1 MRKAAMILL
10 AVSVV
15 CGAVVGTTLN
25 TGETAVAANVTTNST
40 WKNAKIID
48 VIDRNNYIL
57 DDGSLWRKSIDGP
70 AIEKLNLKGIT
81 GSKDKSQGYYGW
93 TEDGKVAIWDDNS
106 DPKVTAQSS
115 GVKEIT
121 GEGLAIKTDG
131 TISWGREQVEGIS
144 DAIDGDKVSTYFT
157 VLTRSGDVWY
167 STGYAESKPR
177 KIGHVDHALDIKMST
192 AYAAVLKEDGHVTM
206 LDMLTNEPPRE
217 VGSDIN
223 SILWKK
229 GTHVLITV
237 HRDGT
242 VWSYDRLKK
251 YPAVQLSG
259 LSNVARLVDSPDEL
273 FAQLKDGS
281 WVGYKD
287 GTTTALSLPTLTGM
301 SLLTT
306 SKEAAIGD
314 TIQLNVQETYSN
326 GYRLTRHPEASEIEV
341 EKPQVAELQQN
352 GSGTLKVRG
361 IGSTAVSLRNEGIPS
376 SFTLKVSSDQTLT
389 GAAILNGSVYLP
401 VQSVFK
407 TLGGSVTVANQA
419 FTIKLG
425 KNNIVLQK
433 GSSTAIVNGKP
444 VALKGKVQTVNGQVV
459 FPGTLLTDLKLGGF
473 KWNRDRQQ
481 GELSVGATKL
491 VIETPETAKIIKA
504 IDLGSLS
511 KLIGKTYWV
520 NNFYNAGERFGKVTV
535 RDIEVSTDP
544 NGVKSYEVIF
554 QGANGETYDTFSI
567 IGASRI
573 PQMLSDSDQFL
584 TYDPYKKYQWSQAI
598 WNKIKNNEV
607 SLGMNTTQVQF
618 AWGSPTVREKGAASN
633 GTQVEAWVYGNRSL
647 YFKAVAFVNGK
658 VIEVWL

>member
-1 MRKAAMILL
+1 MRKATKILL
-10 AVSVV
+10 AVSLV
-15 CGAVVGTTLN
+15 CGAVVGTALN
-25 TGETAVAANVTTNST
+25 NRETAVAANVTTNNT

-70 AIEKLNLKGIT
+70 VIEKLNLKGIT
-81 GSKDKSQGYYGW
+81 GSKNESQGYYGW

-131 TISWGREQVEGIS
+131 TIFWGREQVEGIS

-177 KIGHVDHALDIKMST
+177 KIGHVDGALDIKMST

-217 VGSDIN
+217 VGSDIA

-237 HRDGT
+237 HHDGT
-242 VWSYDRLKK
+242 VWSYDRMKK

-287 GTTTALSLPTLTGM
+287 GITTALSLPTLTGM

-361 IGSTAVSLRNEGIPS
+361 IGSTSVALRTEGIPS

-389 GAAILNGSVYLP
+389 GAAILNGNVYLP

-407 TLGGSVTVANQA
+407 TLGGSVTLANQT

-433 GSSTAIVNGKP
+433 GVP
-444 VALKGKVQTVNGQVV
+444 
-459 FPGTLLTDLKLGGF
+459 
-473 KWNRDRQQ
+473 
-481 GELSVGATKL
+481 
-491 VIETPETAKIIKA
+491 
-504 IDLGSLS
+504 
-511 KLIGKTYWV
+511 
-520 NNFYNAGERFGKVTV
+520 
-535 RDIEVSTDP
+535 
-544 NGVKSYEVIF
+544 
-554 QGANGETYDTFSI
+554 
-567 IGASRI
+567 
-573 PQMLSDSDQFL
+573 PQ
-584 TYDPYKKYQWSQAI
+584 W
-598 WNKIKNNEV
+598 
-607 SLGMNTTQVQF
+607 
-618 AWGSPTVREKGAASN
+618 
-633 GTQVEAWVYGNRSL
+633 
-647 YFKAVAFVNGK
+647 
-658 VIEVWL
+658 